1 MAAICQL
8 HPNHDALGLQ
18 QEIGLS
24 GRSATFLF
32 LLSISDKIG
41 LTVLQLHPCQT
52 MVMTTSLDP
61 YQFVLRLRLLM
72 FKLFFGTFQNQ
83 NPNPECQKQLR
94 LEMS

>member
-8 HPNHDALGLQ
+8 HPNHDGLGLR

-24 GRSATFLF
+24 GRSASFLF
-32 LLSISDKIG
+32 LLSVSEKTG

-52 MVMTTSLDP
+52 MVMTTCLDP

-72 FKLFFGTFQNQ
+72 FNLFCGTFQNH